1 MNVFQGEPL
10 IVYRPVLLISLQT
23 EYLHPLLLVDRKRI
37 KVDDDLD
44 LVFACA
50 SDGITLII
58 LSDVRS

>member
-23 EYLHPLLLVDRKRI
+23 EYLHPLLLVDRKLI